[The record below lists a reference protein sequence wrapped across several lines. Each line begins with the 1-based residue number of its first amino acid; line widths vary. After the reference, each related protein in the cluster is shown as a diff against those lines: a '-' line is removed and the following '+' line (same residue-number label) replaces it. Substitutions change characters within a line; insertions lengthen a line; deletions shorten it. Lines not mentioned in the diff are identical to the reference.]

1 MIRSI
6 CYDYLD
12 IYIYEIDYRKSKKN
26 VKCEYHTMYRSG
38 TFPLAVQ
45 QQANVENRM
54 IDPPRQRNTPGIVA
68 TPSNID
74 DISIYL

>member
-1 MIRSI
+1 MII
-6 CYDYLD
+6 W
-12 IYIYEIDYRKSKKN
+12 IYIYLYTNGEIRLWKILKD
-26 VKCEYHTMYRSG
+26 VECEYHTKYKSG
-38 TFPLAVQ
+38 TFPFAVQ